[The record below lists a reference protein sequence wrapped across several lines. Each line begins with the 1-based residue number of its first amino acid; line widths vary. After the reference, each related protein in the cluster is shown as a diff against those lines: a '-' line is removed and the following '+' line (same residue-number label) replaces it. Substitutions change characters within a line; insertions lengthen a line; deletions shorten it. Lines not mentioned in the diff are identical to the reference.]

1 VQVIYLILSRGDDK
15 QTKGLK
21 VLQATQELSQGV
33 TNILNQANAIRSQNE
48 IAELEKRKQL
58 GVNF

>member
-1 VQVIYLILSRGDDK
+1 VQVTFLVLSRGDDK

-33 TNILNQANAIRSQNE
+33 TNILNQANAIRTQNE

-58 GVNF
+58 GD

>member
-1 VQVIYLILSRGDDK
+1 VQVTFLVLSRGDDK
-15 QTKGLK
+15 ETKGLK

-33 TNILNQANAIRSQNE
+33 TNILNQANAIRTQNE

-58 GVNF
+58 GV